1 MMRVFKG
8 DEMKDRSADPL
19 GPTPDIG
26 KPKPEGDGFAQP
38 ATLTAALALIAAM
51 YLAREILVPIVLAL
65 IFSFLVA
72 PLVRILQ
79 RIRVNQVVAVLVS
92 VVVPL
97 CIVVLFAGIVGSQIA
112 QLAQSLPQYRETI
125 DSKLQ
130 SMQDLAN
137 GKLGQFLGRAGQV
150 IARVSSGQGPPAA
163 AAPASVTQS
172 APSTPPPV
180 QQAAAPPESR
190 GPPLV
195 LVGHFLSALLEP
207 LATAFIVFIVSI
219 FMLLERNTV
228 RDRFIK
234 LTGARDSARTTVAL
248 DEAAARLSS
257 YFVSQLGVNT
267 AVGVVIGAGLAM
279 MGGPSPILWGV
290 LAALLRFIP
299 YIGVWIAAL
308 LAGLL
313 AAAVDPGWS
322 MMFWTLGLFAV
333 VELIA
338 GQIAEPLLYGH
349 TTGLSPLSVVVAAIF
364 WSWLWGPVGLL
375 LSTPLTLCL
384 VVLGRYVERL
394 NFLEILLGDKPQVTP
409 AQQLYEHLRED
420 DVEAALKQ
428 AEETLAKGNPTE
440 YYDQILIPAL
450 RLVGDA
456 SATRA
461 LTNSHVNSIRAS
473 AQELVKELAAH
484 LGLAKTAAEPSVTR
498 QVILVAARGPIDE
511 VLIEALR
518 HLFETHHLEVLA
530 SAAAGSAQVPELDA
544 TRCHICV
551 LSAAPARSASGVHL
565 TARKVRQIYP
575 GLPILSGIYSKD
587 ELQSVT
593 HEGDDLDQRCSSA
606 GELLEELLHPKS
618 SSAASGTKSVA
629 AVGADSGELPDT

>member
-1 MMRVFKG
+1 V
-8 DEMKDRSADPL
+8 
-19 GPTPDIG
+19 
-26 KPKPEGDGFAQP
+26 AQP
-38 ATLTAALALIAAM
+38 AAGALVTAEPA
-51 YLAREILVPIVLAL
+51 
-65 IFSFLVA
+65 
-72 PLVRILQ
+72 
-79 RIRVNQVVAVLVS
+79 VAV
-92 VVVPL
+92 
-97 CIVVLFAGIVGSQIA
+97 
-112 QLAQSLPQYRETI
+112 
-125 DSKLQ
+125 
-130 SMQDLAN
+130 
-137 GKLGQFLGRAGQV
+137 
-150 IARVSSGQGPPAA
+150 
-163 AAPASVTQS
+163 
-172 APSTPPPV
+172 
-180 QQAAAPPESR
+180 PESR

-267 AVGVVIGAGLAM
+267 AVGVVIGSGLAM
-279 MGGPSPILWGV
+279 LGGPSPILWGV

-322 MMFWTLGLFAV
+322 MLFWTLGLFAV

-428 AEETLAKGNPTE
+428 AEEMLAKGSATD
-440 YYDQILIPAL
+440 YYDQVLIPAL

-461 LTNSHVNSIRAS
+461 LTSSHVSAIRSS
-473 AQELVKELAAH
+473 ADELIKELAAH
-484 LGLAKTAAEPSVTR
+484 MGQAEASANTALDCQA
-498 QVILVAARGPIDE
+498 ILVAARGPIDE
-511 VLIEALR
+511 TLVHAIR
-518 HLFETHHLEVLA
+518 QLFELHHIEVLT
-530 SAAAGSAQVPELDA
+530 SAAASSTQASGSDV
-544 TRCHICV
+544 TRCRVCV
-551 LSAAPARSASGVHL
+551 LSAAPARSASGLHL
-565 TARKVRQIYP
+565 TARKVRQTYP
-575 GLPILSGIYSKD
+575 QLPILSGIYSKD
-587 ELQSVT
+587 EMQSVT
-593 HEGDDLDQRCSSA
+593 HEGDDLEQRCSSA
-606 GELLEELLHPKS
+606 HDLLHQLLHASKHAAAHTS
-618 SSAASGTKSVA
+618 S
-629 AVGADSGELPDT
+629 GADSAPPATS

>member
-1 MMRVFKG
+1 
-8 DEMKDRSADPL
+8 MKDRSADPL

-26 KPKPEGDGFAQP
+26 TPKPADAGFAQP
-38 ATLTAALALIAAM
+38 ATLTAGLALIAAM
-51 YLAREILVPIVLAL
+51 YLAREILIPIVLAL

-79 RIRVNQVVAVLVS
+79 RLRINQAVAVLIS

-97 CIVVLFAGIVGSQIA
+97 FIVVLFAGIVGSQIA
-112 QLAQSLPQYRETI
+112 ELAQGLPQYRETI

-150 IARVSSGQGPPAA
+150 IARVSAGQSPPAPAA
-163 AAPASVTQS
+163 AASVT
-172 APSTPPPV
+172 PPATDHPLRE
-180 QQAAAPPESR
+180 QQAVVVPESR

-195 LVGHFLSALLEP
+195 LVGHFLTALLGP

-219 FMLLERNTV
+219 FMLLERNSV

-267 AVGVVIGAGLAM
+267 AVGIVIGGGLAM
-279 MGGPSPILWGV
+279 LGGPSPILWGV

-322 MMFWTLGLFAV
+322 MLFWTLGLFAV

-338 GQIAEPLLYGH
+338 GQIVEPLLYGH

-409 AQQLYEHLRED
+409 SQQLYEHLRED
-420 DVEAALKQ
+420 DVEAAVKQ
-428 AEETLAKGNPTE
+428 AEAMFKKGSATD
-440 YYDQILIPAL
+440 YYDQVLIPAL
-450 RLVGDA
+450 RLLGDA

-461 LTNSHVNSIRAS
+461 FTSQHISAIRSS
-473 AQELVKELAAH
+473 AMELIKELAAH
-484 LGLAKTAAEPSVTR
+484 SGHGEESASHKVAQ
-498 QVILVAARGPIDE
+498 QVVLVAARGSIDE
-511 VLIEALR
+511 VLVEALAQ
-518 HLFETHHLEVLA
+518 LLVNHHVEVLA
-530 SAAAGSAQVPELDA
+530 ASANTAISPDPS
-544 TRCHICV
+544 RCHVCV
-551 LSAAPARSASGVHL
+551 LSAAPARSASGLHL
-565 TARKVRQIYP
+565 TARKAHQMYP
-575 GLPILSGIYSKD
+575 DLPILSGIYSKD

-606 GELLEELLHPKS
+606 HELLH
-618 SSAASGTKSVA
+618 AVLHGASG
-629 AVGADSGELPDT
+629 AVEGRLEGHPA